1 LAKRLTDKQKTEI
14 TQSFMQ
20 GSSVDDLSKIYKCTN
35 LTISRN
41 LKKILGDKKYKDI
54 IDKKNNLEK
63 SLTIKKSIPKDN
75 VEKKA
80 IEEIDIKNSLDKNS
94 FCNVSDEEVLQSNT
108 FFEIPPLEYEIDNTK
123 QKDLSS
129 IPLSQVNLPNVVY
142 MIVDKKIELEVK
154 YLKDYPSWQFLS
166 DDELNRKTIEI
177 HFDMKIAKRLCNKE
191 QKLIKV
197 PNTDVFKIAAP
208 FLISI
213 GITRIVSPEKLIA
226 L

>member
-1 LAKRLTDKQKTEI
+1 MAKRLTDKQKTEI